1 MFAYTLEAKHSMD
14 YLRVVL
20 HSFQIISNHIIINKH
35 TLLII
40 HSNFVTINLHLMIH
54 ANISMFCESE
64 LWSTPYSNSPSEKL
78 QKRSIDGIL
87 SNTQSLMFTFFFY

>member
-54 ANISMFCESE
+54 ANISMFCES
-64 LWSTPYSNSPSEKL
+64 
-78 QKRSIDGIL
+78 
-87 SNTQSLMFTFFFY
+87 